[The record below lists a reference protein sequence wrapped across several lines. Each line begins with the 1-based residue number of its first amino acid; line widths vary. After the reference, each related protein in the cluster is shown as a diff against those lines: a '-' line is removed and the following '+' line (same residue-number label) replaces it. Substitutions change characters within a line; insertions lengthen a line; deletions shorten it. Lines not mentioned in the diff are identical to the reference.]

1 MFRSLKDP
9 DQQSDLG
16 KADRSFALAING
28 QRFEDISR
36 EEAKRL
42 RQPRPACDVAP
53 CGQKLQRTELS
64 RMDVLERKPNRHS
77 ELSAR
82 KPGRHGRPFAQ
93 RHSPLPAESPAQV
106 FSRRHA
112 RDHTGGAPGRRL
124 GSFGV
129 THLALQM
136 VAWWRGEGF
145 TPAKALEALDFRWA
159 RWSKEPVA

>member
-1 MFRSLKDP
+1 MYWNASRTAIASYRRGSPDGTAVLSL
-9 DQQSDLG
+9 
-16 KADRSFALAING
+16 R
-28 QRFEDISR
+28 DIHLCPPSHR
-36 EEAKRL
+36 
-42 RQPRPACDVAP
+42 
-53 CGQKLQRTELS
+53 
-64 RMDVLERKPNRHS
+64 
-77 ELSAR
+77 
-82 KPGRHGRPFAQ
+82 
-93 RHSPLPAESPAQV
+93 QV